1 MAVAKQVDQ
10 EEVAPKEADQKE
22 VAHPPSK
29 VIDFWG
35 GATFQKKIAFGLKDL
50 FYFVCTPT
58 WPGPSRLQAHLPLQR

>member
-1 MAVAKQVDQ
+1 LLIHLA
-10 EEVAPKEADQKE
+10 
-22 VAHPPSK
+22 K